1 MSRDYK
7 KQFGGKTVEKIDDC
21 LDRLAC
27 LRFSGQTSHYYKVDL
42 DLCLR
47 GGALLGALHVASSLL
62 EMVVREIA
70 IKKSSS
76 DANDQQQS
84 TTKNVQR
91 KLEGKRN
98 VTFKTI
104 IDNLS
109 QAALIDTDLS
119 TKSKAFYDYVRI
131 PIHHGLPLRFVER
144 NTNRN
149 EEHKLLC
156 EIFGHDC
163 DISDFSVDMHTF
175 EDVVENITVD
185 LIAESITLLEEFSNV
200 KLI

>member
-7 KQFGGKTVEKIDDC
+7 QQFGRKTVEKIDNC

-62 EMVVREIA
+62 EMLVREIA

-76 DANDQQQS
+76 NDNGQQS
-84 TTKNVQR
+84 TVKNAQR
-91 KLEGKRN
+91 ELENKRHIM
-98 VTFKTI
+98 FKSI
-104 IDNLS
+104 IDDLA
-109 QAALIDTDLS
+109 QATLIDSDLS
-119 TKSKAFYDYVRI
+119 EKSKAFYDYVRI
-131 PIHHGLPLRFVER
+131 PIHHGLPLRFVES
-144 NTNRN
+144 NTNLN

-156 EIFGHDC
+156 KIFGHDC
-163 DISDFSVDMHTF
+163 DDSEFSVGMHTF
-175 EDVVENITVD
+175 EEVVEEITVD
-185 LIAESITLLEEFSNV
+185 LVAESITLLEAFFKIRV
-200 KLI
+200 I

>member
-7 KQFGGKTVEKIDDC
+7 KQFDKKTVERIDNC
-21 LDRLAC
+21 LDRLNH

-76 DANDQQQS
+76 DDNNQQS
-84 TTKNVQR
+84 TTKNAQR
-91 KLEGKRN
+91 ELEGKRHI
-98 VTFKTI
+98 TFKTI
-104 IDNLS
+104 IDDLS
-109 QAALIDTDLS
+109 KAALINPELS
-119 TKSKAFYDYVRI
+119 SKSKAFYDYVRI

-144 NTNRN
+144 NTKLD

-163 DISDFSVDMHTF
+163 DFSDFSVDMHTF
-175 EDVVENITVD
+175 EDVVEKITVD
-185 LIAESITLLEEFSNV
+185 LVAESITLLEAFSNV
-200 KLI
+200 RII

>member
-7 KQFGGKTVEKIDDC
+7 KQFGKNTVKRIDNC
-21 LDRLAC
+21 LDRLNH
-27 LRFSGQTSHYYKVDL
+27 LRFSGQASHYYKIDL

-62 EMVVREIA
+62 EIVVREIA
-70 IKKSSS
+70 IKKFSLE
-76 DANDQQQS
+76 ANSQQS
-84 TTKNVQR
+84 TTENAQR
-91 KLEGKRN
+91 EIEAKRN

-104 IDNLS
+104 IDDLS
-109 QAALIDTDLS
+109 KSALISTDLY
-119 TKSKAFYDYVRI
+119 TKSKAFYDYVRV

-149 EEHKLLC
+149 EEYKLIC

-163 DISDFSVDMHTF
+163 DISEFIVDMHTF
-175 EDVVENITVD
+175 EDVVENITID
-185 LIAESITLLEEFSNV
+185 LVADSITLLEAFSNV
-200 KLI
+200 KII